1 MEQEI
6 SIVTIGASRS
16 FIILNKVWDIYTI
29 HVHFRVLHKIS
40 YINDQLSKMVF
51 KENATCSVCNER
63 RDSNEHMLLFCRE
76 SISFWEDVEHWI
88 SERGMEKYN
97 LSRIIVED

>member
-1 MEQEI
+1 MVI
-6 SIVTIGASRS
+6 IGTSRS
-16 FIILNKVWDIYTI
+16 FIILKKVWDIYTI
-29 HVHFRVLHKIS
+29 YVDFRVLHKIS
-40 YINDQLSKMVF
+40 FINDQLSKMGF
-51 KENATCSVCNER
+51 KENATRSVCNER

-97 LSRIIVED
+97 LSRIVVED